1 MYRTRL
7 WVKLTGAIL
16 AISILFS
23 SYVPAFAE
31 SAANAPEVPQRA
43 PEMFWESG
51 IQLYAGYYE
60 YEKKDARNRP
70 LYVYEQ
76 DG

>member
-43 PEMFWESG
+43 PEMFWEAVCR
-51 IQLYAGYYE
+51 L
-60 YEKKDARNRP
+60 
-70 LYVYEQ
+70 L
-76 DG
+76 